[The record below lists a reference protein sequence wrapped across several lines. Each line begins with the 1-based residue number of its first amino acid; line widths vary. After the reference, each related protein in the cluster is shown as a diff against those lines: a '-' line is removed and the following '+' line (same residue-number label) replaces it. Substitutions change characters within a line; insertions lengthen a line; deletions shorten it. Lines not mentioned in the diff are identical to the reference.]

1 MCGIAGIFHL
11 TSNDQIDPD
20 VIAKMNDRQIHRGPD
35 AGDYFFDPGVTLAH
49 RRLSIIDL
57 EGSPQPMM
65 SVCQRANIV
74 FNGEI
79 YNFKELHKE
88 LTEKGH
94 TFNTHGD
101 TETILNAYLE
111 WGVDCVH
118 HLRGMFAFAIWDRK
132 EQSLFIARDR
142 LGIKPF
148 FYTLLNDGHFVFGSE
163 LKVLTEHN
171 LFDKSLRD
179 SSVED
184 YFTFGYIPEPNTIYQ
199 STYKLMP
206 GHYLLLKKGEQ
217 QIPASQEY
225 WDIPTQVDQSLT
237 KDKVNDELAGRLKEA
252 IDIRMVA
259 DVPLGSFLSGGVD
272 SSAVVALMSELQ
284 TEPVNACSIGFDV
297 KEFNET
303 DFAIEVAK
311 RYKADHRIDIVDQND
326 FDLVDHLAAL
336 YDEPYADS
344 SAMPTFRVCELA
356 RKHVTVALSGDG
368 ADELFAGYG
377 RYRWHMNEE
386 KIRQV
391 LPLNFRKAVF
401 KPLGKIYPKMD
412 WAPRFL
418 RAKTTFQSMAMDTVE
433 GYHNSMSILRQ
444 DERDKLF
451 STSYKKNLNGYTS
464 LEVFKRY
471 KDKVKSLDSMKIA
484 QYLDMKTYLVGDILT
499 KVDRASMAHSLE
511 VRVPFLDHKF
521 VEWGFSIPSEVN
533 LEQGVGK
540 KSLKRAMEPYLPH
553 DVLYRRK
560 MGFSVPLADW
570 FKGPLKERL
579 YKGLLSD
586 QMVNCGYFDQAQ
598 LRKLIDQH
606 VNGIRDNSAPLWTL
620 LMFESFLRQNISSSN
635 ESGA

>member
-11 TSNDQIDPD
+11 TSDDQIDPD
-20 VIAKMNDRQIHRGPD
+20 IIAKMNDRQIHRGPD
-35 AGDYFFDPGVTLAH
+35 AGDYFFDPGVALAH

-57 EGSPQPMM
+57 DGSPQPMM
-65 SVCQRANIV
+65 SACQRANIV

-79 YNFKELHKE
+79 YNFKELHQE
-88 LTEKGH
+88 LTQKGH

-118 HLRGMFAFAIWDRK
+118 HLRGMFSFAIWDRK

-148 FYTLLNDGHFVFGSE
+148 FYTLLNDGHFAFGSE
-163 LKVLTEHN
+163 LKVLTEHA

-179 SSVED
+179 NSVED

-199 STYKLMP
+199 NAYKLTP
-206 GHYLLLKKGEQ
+206 GHRLLLKKGVEV
-217 QIPASQEY
+217 IPASEEY
-225 WDIPTQVDQSLT
+225 WDLPTETDHSLT
-237 KDKVNDELAGRLKEA
+237 KEKVNAELADRLKEA
-252 IDIRMVA
+252 VDIRMVA

-272 SSAVVALMSELQ
+272 SSAIVALMSGLQ
-284 TEPVNACSIGFDV
+284 KEPVNACSIGFDV
-297 KEFNET
+297 KKFNET
-303 DFAIEVAK
+303 DFAIEVAN
-311 RYKADHRIDIVDQND
+311 RYKANHRIDIVDQND
-326 FDLVDHLAAL
+326 FDLVDQLAAL

-391 LPLNFRKAVF
+391 LPLNFRKAIF
-401 KPLGKIYPKMD
+401 KPLGKIYPKLD
-412 WAPRFL
+412 WAPKFL
-418 RAKTTFQSMAMDTVE
+418 RAKTTFQSMAMDTIE
-433 GYHNSMSILRQ
+433 GYHNSISILRQ
-444 DERDKLF
+444 DERNKLF
-451 STSYKKNLNGYTS
+451 STSYKESLKGYSS
-464 LEVFKRY
+464 LEVFKQY
-471 KDKVKSLDSMKIA
+471 KDKVKSLDPMKVA

-521 VEWGFSIPSEVN
+521 VEWGFSVPSEIN

-570 FKGPLKERL
+570 FRGPLKERL
-579 YKGLLSD
+579 YTGLLSE
-586 QMVNCGYFDQAQ
+586 QMANCGYFDQKQ
-598 LRKLIDQH
+598 LRTLIDQH
-606 VNGIRDNSAPLWTL
+606 VKGIRDNSAPLWTL
-620 LMFESFLRQNISSSN
+620 LMFESFLRQNNI
-635 ESGA
+635 GV

>member
-1 MCGIAGIFHL
+1 MCGIAGLFHL
-11 TSNDQIDPD
+11 SSNQAIPAD
-20 VIAKMNDRQIHRGPD
+20 VIAKMNDSQHHRGPD
-35 AGDYFFDPGVTLAH
+35 AGDYFFDPGVALAH

-65 SVCQRANIV
+65 SACQRTNIV

-88 LTEKGH
+88 LTKKGY
-94 TFNTHGD
+94 TFKTHGD

-111 WGVDCVH
+111 WGEDCVH
-118 HLRGMFAFAIWDRK
+118 HLRGMFAFAIWDRQ
-132 EQSLFIARDR
+132 EETLFVARDR

-148 FYTLLNDGHFVFGSE
+148 FYSLLSDGHFAFGSE
-163 LKVLTEHN
+163 LKVLTAN
-171 LFDKSLRD
+171 SLFDKTLRD
-179 SSVED
+179 ESVED
-184 YFTFGYIPEPNTIYQ
+184 YFTFGYIPEPNTIYKNAF
-199 STYKLMP
+199 KLSP
-206 GHYLLLKKGEQ
+206 GHRLLLRKGDKAISE
-217 QIPASQEY
+217 PEEY
-225 WDIPTQVDQSLT
+225 WDIPTEFERTLSKKEVDDQL
-237 KDKVNDELAGRLKEA
+237 VERLKEA
-252 IDIRMVA
+252 VDIRMVA

-272 SSAVVALMSELQ
+272 SSAVVALMSGLQ
-284 TEPVNACSIGFDV
+284 KEPVNACSIGFDV

-311 RYKADHRIDIVDQND
+311 RYKADHRIEIVDQDD
-326 FDLVDHLAAL
+326 FELVDKLAAL

-344 SAMPTFRVCELA
+344 SAMPTYRVCELA

-386 KIRQV
+386 KVRQL
-391 LPLNFRKAVF
+391 LPLNLRKAVF
-401 KPLGKIYPKMD
+401 KPLGVLYPKMD

-433 GYHNSMSILRQ
+433 GYHNSISILRQ
-444 DERDKLF
+444 DERSKLF
-451 STSYKKNLNGYTS
+451 SKSYKQKLNGYTS
-464 LEVFKRY
+464 LNVFRKY
-471 KDKVKSLDSMKIA
+471 QNKVKTLDPMKTA

-521 VEWGFSIPSEVN
+521 VEWGFQVPSEIN

-540 KSLKRAMEPYLPH
+540 KSLKRAMEPHLPH
-553 DVLYRRK
+553 DVLYRKK
-560 MGFSVPLADW
+560 MGFSIPVAQW
-570 FKGPLKERL
+570 FRGPLKEKL
-579 YKGLLSD
+579 YNGLLSE
-586 QMVNCGYFDQAQ
+586 QMEKCGYFDMEQ

-606 VNGIRDNSAPLWTL
+606 VKGVRDNSAPLWTL
-620 LMFESFLRQNISSSN
+620 MMFESFMRQNLSQ
-635 ESGA
+635 

>member
-11 TSNDQIDPD
+11 TSNHQIDND
-20 VIAKMNDRQIHRGPD
+20 IIATMNDRQIHRGPD
-35 AGDYFFDPGVTLAH
+35 AGDYFFDPGVALAH

-65 SVCQRANIV
+65 SACQRANIV

-79 YNFKELHKE
+79 YNFKELHQE
-88 LTEKGH
+88 LTAKGY

-132 EQSLFIARDR
+132 EQSLFMARDR

-148 FYTLLNDGHFVFGSE
+148 FFSLLDDGHFVFGSE
-163 LKVLTEHN
+163 LKVLTAN
-171 LFDKSLRD
+171 TLFDKTLRD
-179 SSVED
+179 TSVED

-199 STYKLMP
+199 HAFKLSP
-206 GHYLLLKKGEQ
+206 GHRLSLKKGDKD
-217 QIPASQEY
+217 IPESEEY
-225 WDIPTQVDQSLT
+225 WDLPTNFNQPLT
-237 KDKVNDELAGRLKEA
+237 KEEVNEQLVDRLKEA
-252 IDIRMVA
+252 VDIRMVA

-272 SSAVVALMSELQ
+272 SSAIVALMSGLQ
-284 TEPVNACSIGFDV
+284 KTPVNACSIGFDV

-303 DFAIEVAK
+303 DFAIEVAE
-311 RYKADHRIDIVDQND
+311 RYKADHRIEIVDQDD
-326 FDLVDHLAAL
+326 FDLVDKLADL

-344 SAMPTFRVCELA
+344 SAMPTYRVCELA

-386 KIRQV
+386 KIRKV
-391 LPLNFRKAVF
+391 LPLNLRKAVF
-401 KPLGKIYPKMD
+401 KPLGALYPKLD
-412 WAPRFL
+412 WAPKFL

-433 GYHNSMSILRQ
+433 GYHNSISILRQ
-444 DERDKLF
+444 DERNKLF
-451 STSYKKNLNGYTS
+451 SKSYLQKLNGYSS
-464 LEVFKRY
+464 LEVFRKY
-471 KDKVKSLDSMKIA
+471 QDKVKTLDPMKTA

-521 VEWGFSIPSEVN
+521 VEWGFQVPSEIN

-540 KSLKRAMEPYLPH
+540 KSLKRAMEPHLPH

-560 MGFSVPLADW
+560 MGFSIPVAQW
-570 FKGPLKERL
+570 FRGPLKEKL
-579 YKGLLSD
+579 YNGLLSE
-586 QMVNCGYFDQAQ
+586 QMEKCGYFDMNQ

-606 VNGIRDNSAPLWTL
+606 VKGIKDNSAPLWTL
-620 LMFESFLRQNISSSN
+620 MMFESFMRQNKI
-635 ESGA
+635 GL

>member
-1 MCGIAGIFHL
+1 MCGIAGLFHL
-11 TSNDQIDPD
+11 SSNQAIPAD
-20 VIAKMNDRQIHRGPD
+20 VIAKMNDSQYHRGPD
-35 AGDYFFDPGVTLAH
+35 AGDYFFDPGVALAH

-65 SVCQRANIV
+65 SACQRAIIV

-88 LTEKGH
+88 LSEKGYV
-94 TFNTHGD
+94 FNSHGD

-111 WGVDCVH
+111 WGEDCVD
-118 HLRGMFAFAIWDRK
+118 HLRGMFAFAIWDRQK
-132 EQSLFIARDR
+132 ESLFIARDR

-148 FYTLLNDGHFVFGSE
+148 FYSLLSDGSFIFGSE
-163 LKVLTEHN
+163 LKVLTAHA
-171 LFDKSLRD
+171 LFDKTLRD

-199 STYKLMP
+199 NAFKLSP
-206 GHYLLLKKGEQ
+206 GHRITLKKGIKAVPE
-217 QIPASQEY
+217 SEEY
-225 WDIPTQVDQSLT
+225 WDIPTDFERDLS
-237 KDKVNDELAGRLKEA
+237 KEEVNDQLAERLKEA
-252 IDIRMVA
+252 VDIRMVA

-284 TEPVNACSIGFDV
+284 EDPVNACSIGFDV

-303 DFAIEVAK
+303 DFAIDVAK
-311 RYKADHRIDIVDQND
+311 RYKADHRIEIVDQDD
-326 FDLVDHLAAL
+326 FDLVDKLAAL

-344 SAMPTFRVCELA
+344 SAMPTYRVCELA

-386 KIRQV
+386 KVRQV
-391 LPLNFRKAVF
+391 LPLNLRKVIF
-401 KPLGKIYPKMD
+401 KPLGTLYPKMD
-412 WAPRFL
+412 WAPKFL

-433 GYHNSMSILRQ
+433 GYHNSISILRQ
-444 DERDKLF
+444 DERNKLF
-451 STSYKKNLNGYTS
+451 SKSYKEKLNGYTS
-464 LEVFKRY
+464 LNVFRKY
-471 KDKVKSLDSMKIA
+471 QGKVESLDPMKTA

-521 VEWGFSIPSEVN
+521 VEWGFQVPSEIN

-540 KSLKRAMEPYLPH
+540 KSLKRAMEPHLPH
-553 DVLYRRK
+553 DVLYRKK
-560 MGFSVPLADW
+560 MGFSIPVAQW
-570 FKGPLKERL
+570 FRGPLKEKL
-579 YKGLLSD
+579 YRGLLSE
-586 QMVNCGYFDQAQ
+586 QMEKCGYFDMNQ

-606 VNGIRDNSAPLWTL
+606 VKGVKDNSAPLWTL
-620 LMFESFLRQNISSSN
+620 MMFESFMRQNLSIPK
-635 ESGA
+635 ESGL